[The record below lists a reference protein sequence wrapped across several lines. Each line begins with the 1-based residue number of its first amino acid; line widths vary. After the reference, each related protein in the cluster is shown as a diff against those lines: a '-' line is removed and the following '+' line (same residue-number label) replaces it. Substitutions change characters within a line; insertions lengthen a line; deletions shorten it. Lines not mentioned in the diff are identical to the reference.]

1 MFINLKKKY
10 IYILLYSGW
19 IHVAE
24 AKTHPCPIPLLGW
37 VSMGRI
43 QIAVPT
49 PYNHIIS
56 G

>member
-1 MFINLKKKY
+1 MFINLKKKKR
-10 IYILLYSGW
+10 ILLYLGW
-19 IHVAE
+19 IYVAE

-49 PYNHIIS
+49 PYNHIID